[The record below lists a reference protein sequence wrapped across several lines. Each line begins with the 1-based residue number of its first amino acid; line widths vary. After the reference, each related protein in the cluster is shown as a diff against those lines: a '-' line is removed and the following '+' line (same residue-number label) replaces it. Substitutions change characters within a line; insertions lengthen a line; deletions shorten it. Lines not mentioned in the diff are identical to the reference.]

1 MRIVVARPKKRFVK
15 NVPFADL
22 LLENVLFY
30 VHHCGGVVGT
40 VFGRY
45 AAAHAAW
52 RQVGTSHFVLRV
64 VVHLVC
70 RFVPT
75 GAIRPLQMD
84 VCGGAVCVV
93 FWRIDGDFAR
103 RIHGIALRFVARF
116 AGRCGW

>member
-1 MRIVVARPKKRFVK
+1 MRIVVARAKKTFVK

-45 AAAHAAW
+45 TAAHTPL
-52 RQVGTSHFVLRV
+52 RQVGTSHFVLCV

-84 VCGGAVCVV
+84 VCGGTVCVA
-93 FWRIDGDFAR
+93 FGRIDGDFAR
-103 RIHGIALRFVARF
+103 HI
-116 AGRCGW
+116 